1 MLDTFTLETG
11 TGFWDPIV
19 WIIVFIVAFLI
30 ALAIWL
36 LGEKG
41 YRPGTQQVKP
51 YLSGNVEP
59 EKADVHMRAGNL
71 YWGFTEAMKGYYSRL
86 VPLHTG
92 VLNDYVLWFLGVMA
106 LVFVIVGVAA

>member
-92 VLNDYVLWFLGVMA
+92 MLNDYVLWFLGVMA